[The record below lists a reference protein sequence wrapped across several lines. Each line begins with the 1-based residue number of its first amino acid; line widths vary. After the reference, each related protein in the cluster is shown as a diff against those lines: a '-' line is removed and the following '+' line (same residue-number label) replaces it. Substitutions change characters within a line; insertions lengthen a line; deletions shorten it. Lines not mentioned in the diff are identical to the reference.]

1 MLSGDPIRGH
11 VESMILGALAGGP
24 THGYG
29 LVVRLRELSDGAFE
43 LKEGT
48 LYPALHRLERAGK
61 LESSRTRESGR
72 ERRVY
77 ALTPLGEA
85 ALREERAAWS
95 AFARGMRGVLGGSA

>member
-1 MLSGDPIRGH
+1 MLGGDPIRGH
-11 VESMILGALAGGP
+11 VETMILGALQGGP

-29 LVVRLRELSDGAFE
+29 LVLRLRELSDGAFD

-48 LYPALHRLERAGK
+48 LYPALHRLERSGK
-61 LESSRTRESGR
+61 LESTRSRDSGR

-85 ALREERAAWS
+85 ALSEERVAWT
-95 AFARGMRGVLGGSA
+95 AFARGMRGVLGGPA

>member
-1 MLSGDPIRGH
+1 MLRGDPIRGH
-11 VESMILGALAGGP
+11 VDSMVLGALQSGP

-29 LVVRLRELSDGAFE
+29 LVLRLRELSEGAFD

-61 LESSRTRESGR
+61 LASTRTRDTGR

-77 ALTPLGEA
+77 ELTPLGEQ
-85 ALREERAAWS
+85 ALHEERAAWTVFS
-95 AFARGMRGVLGGSA
+95 RGMRGVLGGSG

>member
-11 VESMILGALAGGP
+11 VDSMILGALQLGP

-29 LVVRLRELSDGAFE
+29 LALRLRDLSEGAFD
-43 LKEGT
+43 LREGT

-61 LESSRTRESGR
+61 LESTRTRDSGR

-77 ALTPLGEA
+77 ALTPLGEQ
-85 ALREERAAWS
+85 ALGEERVAWT
-95 AFARGMRGVLGGSA
+95 AFARGMRGVLGGSG

>member
-1 MLSGDPIRGH
+1 MLRGDPIRGH
-11 VESMILGALAGGP
+11 VDSMILGALQGGP

-29 LVVRLRELSDGAFE
+29 LVLRLRELSEGAFE

-48 LYPALHRLERAGK
+48 LYPALHRLEEAGK
-61 LESSRTRESGR
+61 LESTRSRDSGR

-85 ALREERAAWS
+85 ALRDERAAWT
-95 AFARGMRGVLGGSA
+95 AFARGMRGVLGGSG

>member
-1 MLSGDPIRGH
+1 MLRGDPIRGH
-11 VESMILGALAGGP
+11 VDSMILGALSAGP

-29 LVVRLRELSDGAFE
+29 LVLRLRDLSDGAFD

-61 LESSRTRESGR
+61 LESTRSKDTGR

-77 ALTPLGEA
+77 ALTPAGEA
-85 ALREERAAWS
+85 ALSEERAAWN
-95 AFARGMRGVLGGSA
+95 AFARGMRGVLGGPA